1 MTRKRQ
7 IFVAQL
13 AAGSMPEDAA
23 RAAGYTPAYA
33 AALAA
38 REDVQEVVR
47 KRRAYMDALRDR
59 RAADGALEG
68 PREPSLVLE
77 ELAYDEL
84 QDPRVRIAAVRA
96 LSQLQRRDE
105 NDAPGAVVILDDILC
120 EGCPKK
126 PN

>member
-38 REDVQEVVR
+38 RDDVQEVVKR
-47 KRRAYMDALRDR
+47 RRAYIDAMRER
-59 RAADGALEG
+59 RNAEGALEG
-68 PREPSLVLE
+68 PREPGQVLE

-96 LSQLQRRDE
+96 LSQLHRNDE
-105 NDAPGAVVILDDILC
+105 SGEPRTVIILDDVLC
-120 EGCPKK
+120 QGCDKRPI
-126 PN
+126 